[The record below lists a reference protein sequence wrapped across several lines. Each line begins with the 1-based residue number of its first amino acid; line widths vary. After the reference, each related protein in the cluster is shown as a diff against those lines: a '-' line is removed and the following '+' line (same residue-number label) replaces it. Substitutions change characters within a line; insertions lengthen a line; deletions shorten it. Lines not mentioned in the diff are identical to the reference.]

1 MRVLFLCTGNICR
14 SPMAEALARQAFE
27 ARGRREITVCSAG
40 TSASDG
46 APASEG
52 AYLVGLEKG
61 LDLSTH
67 SSTHL
72 TREVVE
78 SADLILAMSPHHIMR
93 AEALGGQGKTHLIG
107 AYVGRTGDEAEVE
120 DPFGGE
126 LEDYRRTFDQLQVLI
141 GETVDKFLRDSAD
154 AGKRE

>member
-1 MRVLFLCTGNICR
+1 
-14 SPMAEALARQAFE
+14 MAEALARQALA
-27 ARGRREITVCSAG
+27 ARGRSDVTVCSAG

-61 LDLSTH
+61 LDLSIH
-67 SSTHL
+67 GSTHL
-72 TREVVE
+72 TREVVA
-78 SADLILAMSPHHIMR
+78 SADLILAMSPQHIMR
-93 AEALGGQGKTHLIG
+93 AEALGGAGKSFLLG
-107 AYVGRTGDEAEVE
+107 AYVGREGDDAEVE

-126 LEDYRRTFDQLQVLI
+126 LEDYRRTFDQLQGLI
-141 GETVDKFLRDSAD
+141 NDMVDKFLRDNAD